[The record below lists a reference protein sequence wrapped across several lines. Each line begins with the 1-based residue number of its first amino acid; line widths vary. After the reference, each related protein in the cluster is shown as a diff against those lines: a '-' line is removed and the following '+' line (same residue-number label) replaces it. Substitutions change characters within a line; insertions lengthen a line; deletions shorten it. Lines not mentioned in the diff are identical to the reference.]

1 MYQFEQAAYFYLLFA
16 IPVIVLLALGVWAWK
31 RTVQKKFIDKEFL
44 KILSPA
50 QSGIKPALKVVVLC
64 LAVACLS
71 LALVNPKVGTKL
83 EKVKREGVDIVFA
96 LDVSKSMLAEDIA
109 PNRLDKSKQII
120 TQIINNLG
128 GDRVGI
134 IGYAGSAFP
143 QVPIT
148 TDFSAVKLFLSGM
161 NTDMVSSEGTAIYEA
176 IALSKTFYDDE
187 EQKNRILFL
196 VSDGEDHG
204 GNIAQIAA
212 EAAEKGIRIYPIG
225 IGTVEGGPIPIRR
238 NGVLQHYM
246 RDNNNEQVI
255 SKLGEE
261 TLKEIA
267 SITKGEYLDGR
278 NTKEV
283 VDRVKAILG
292 GMDKEEF
299 ETLEFTDFKDQFQ
312 WFLGGALFLLV
323 LDVFL
328 LEGRT
333 KWLEKL
339 NLFNEKKRDS

>member
-16 IPVIVLLALGVWAWK
+16 IPVIILLALGVWAWK
-31 RTVQKKFIDKEFL
+31 RKVQKKFIDKEFL

-50 QSGIKPALKVVVLC
+50 QSGIKPALKVVILC

-204 GNIAQIAA
+204 GNIAQIAD
-212 EAAEKGIRIYPIG
+212 EAAQKGIRIYPIG